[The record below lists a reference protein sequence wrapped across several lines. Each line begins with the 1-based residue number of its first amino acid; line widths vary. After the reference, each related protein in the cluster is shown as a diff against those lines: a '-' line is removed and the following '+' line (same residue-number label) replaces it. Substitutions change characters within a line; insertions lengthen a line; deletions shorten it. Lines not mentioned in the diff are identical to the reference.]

1 MKGKEGKR
9 TGRRK
14 IKILN
19 GREKKNRGWVVKGK
33 SRCGR
38 SQMIEGDE
46 ERTLRKLKR
55 RNGGFLNS
63 FGEK

>member
-19 GREKKNRGWVVKGK
+19 GREKKNRGRVVKGK
-33 SRCGR
+33 K
-38 SQMIEGDE
+38 QMWKEPND
-46 ERTLRKLKR
+46 
-55 RNGGFLNS
+55 
-63 FGEK
+63 